1 MKYSHIICHYSE
13 IGLKGKN
20 RPYFVKSLQ
29 KNIRYAVDQSVPELV
44 KNVEKTH
51 DRLIISLNEGV
62 KDSYDLL
69 FNTLREVFGIAYFC
83 PTLMIDNDLD
93 SMKINAIKI
102 LENEEFQSFRV
113 TARMNTSVS
122 LYSKMY
128 VHEHIGSFI
137 QNNLKKN
144 VNLNHPDITCYID
157 TIKEGTFIY
166 IDKIKGMGGM
176 PVGTGGKGVVLL
188 SGGIDSP
195 VAAFYMIKR
204 GMVAI
209 YVHFHSLPHVS
220 PASIEKVKHLVKIL
234 SKYQKRPKLFMV
246 PFLEI
251 QEEILE
257 KNSDKYR
264 LLLYRRMMLRIANK
278 IALNERA
285 KAVITGEALGQVASQ
300 TVENLGAV
308 DSVSKLPV
316 FRPLIGLDKQ
326 EIINIGKKI
335 NTYSIS
341 IRPHED
347 CCTLFLPQKPA
358 TKATPEKLD
367 IEENKMDI
375 QTMVNRAIDNSEFYY
390 F

>member
-20 RPYFVKSLQ
+20 RPYFVKTLQ
-29 KNIRYAVDQSVPELV
+29 KNITFAVDKSVPELV

-69 FNTLREVFGIAYFC
+69 FKTLREVFGIAYFC
-83 PTLMIDNDLD
+83 PALIIDDDLD
-93 SMKINAIKI
+93 SMKNNAIKI
-102 LENEEFQSFRV
+102 LKDEKFQSFRV
-113 TARMNTSVS
+113 TARMTASAS
-122 LYSKMY
+122 PYSKMY
-128 VHEHIGSFI
+128 VHEHVGHFI
-137 QNNLKKN
+137 QNKMKKN

-166 IDKIKGMGGM
+166 TDKVKGLGGM
-176 PVGTGGKGVVLL
+176 PVGTGGKGVFLL

-220 PASIEKVKHLVKIL
+220 PASIEKVKQLVKIL
-234 SKYQKRPKLFMV
+234 AKYQKRPKLLMV
-246 PFLEI
+246 PFSEI

-257 KNSDKYR
+257 NNSDKYR

-285 KAVITGEALGQVASQ
+285 KAIITGEALGQVASQ

-308 DSVSKLPV
+308 DSVSELPI

-326 EIINIGKKI
+326 EIINTGKKI
-335 NTYSIS
+335 DTYSVS

-367 IEENKMDI
+367 IEESKMDI
-375 QTMVNRAIDNSEFYY
+375 QKMVKRAIDNSEFFY

>member
-1 MKYSHIICHYSE
+1 
-13 IGLKGKN
+13 
-20 RPYFVKSLQ
+20 
-29 KNIRYAVDQSVPELV
+29 
-44 KNVEKTH
+44 
-51 DRLIISLNEGV
+51 
-62 KDSYDLL
+62 
-69 FNTLREVFGIAYFC
+69 
-83 PTLMIDNDLD
+83 
-93 SMKINAIKI
+93 
-102 LENEEFQSFRV
+102 
-113 TARMNTSVS
+113 
-122 LYSKMY
+122 
-128 VHEHIGSFI
+128 
-137 QNNLKKN
+137 
-144 VNLNHPDITCYID
+144 
-157 TIKEGTFIY
+157 
-166 IDKIKGMGGM
+166 MGGM

-326 EIINIGKKI
+326 EIINTGKKI

-358 TKATPEKLD
+358 TKSTPEKLD

-375 QTMVNRAIDNSEFYY
+375 QTIVNRAIDNSEFFY